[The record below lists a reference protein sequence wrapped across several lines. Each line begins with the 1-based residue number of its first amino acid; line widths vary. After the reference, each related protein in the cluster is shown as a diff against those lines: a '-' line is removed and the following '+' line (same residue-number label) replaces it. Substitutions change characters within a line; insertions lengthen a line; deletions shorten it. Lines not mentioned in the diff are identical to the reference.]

1 MVQYLVVV
9 RTARDDAPQRLFDDY
24 VEAVEFAKDL
34 QHEDIIDPFGKLRD
48 GTELAEMPVAV
59 VRFQNGRHPA
69 LCWQGERDDWPS
81 DLAGNR
87 EKYVAAIA

>member
-34 QHEDIIDPFGKLRD
+34 QPEDIADPFGKLRD
-48 GTELAEMPVAV
+48 GTELADMPVAV
-59 VRFQNGRHPA
+59 VRFQNGKSPT
-69 LCWQGERDDWPS
+69 LCWQGEREDWPS
-81 DLAGNR
+81 NLAYDR
-87 EKYVAAIA
+87 MKYVAAVA